1 MTVVSLI
8 SNPKVEKFVHSRQP
22 FCCTVHRLLL
32 PPFGG
37 AQWQVSTLKNEKEK
51 NNKKK
56 KKNAIRKGARG
67 RGSWEEG
74 GKRENHFRPPRAL
87 FTLFTVTSSRS
98 YTLKAPPPSSS
109 FVYKPPVGL
118 FFFSSSLFHLSFYS
132 SPSLSSLLPT
142 FLSAHGE

>member
-1 MTVVSLI
+1 MLYRASTSPSSI
-8 SNPKVEKFVHSRQP
+8 RWSPMASFDFEKRKREEQ
-22 FCCTVHRLLL
+22 
-32 PPFGG
+32 
-37 AQWQVSTLKNEKEK
+37 
-51 NNKKK
+51 KKK

-74 GKRENHFRPPRAL
+74 GKREKHFRPPRAL

-118 FFFSSSLFHLSFYS
+118 FFFFQVLSFISPFIHPLLFRLYS
-132 SPSLSSLLPT
+132 RHSFQHT
-142 FLSAHGE
+142 ANKNK